1 MNLKDARRV
10 KADLD
15 DTIFAYDVNLKDAR
29 RVKADL
35 DDTIFAYDYRARL
48 ASMRHDFTKGRVVKL
63 DPRHSY
69 DCGCHK

>member
-48 ASMRHDFTKGRVVKL
+48 ACVMTSRKVVSL
-63 DPRHSY
+63 N
-69 DCGCHK
+69 

>member
-15 DTIFAYDVNLKDAR
+15 DTIFAYDC
-29 RVKADL
+29 
-35 DDTIFAYDYRARL
+35 RARL
-48 ASMRHDFTKGRVVKL
+48 ARMRHDFTKDRVDVKL

-69 DCGCHK
+69 DCGCRK

>member
-1 MNLKDARRV
+1 MYQTLIFWQDVVNLKDARRV

-35 DDTIFAYDYRARL
+35 DDTIFAYD
-48 ASMRHDFTKGRVVKL
+48 
-63 DPRHSY
+63 
-69 DCGCHK
+69 